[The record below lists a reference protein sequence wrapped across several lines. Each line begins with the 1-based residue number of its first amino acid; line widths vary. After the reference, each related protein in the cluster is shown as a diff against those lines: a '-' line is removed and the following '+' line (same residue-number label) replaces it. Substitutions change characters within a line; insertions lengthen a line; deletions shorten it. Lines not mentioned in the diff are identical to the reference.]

1 MKTGTLPWLV
11 RHELR
16 LWWREA
22 STKGLSK
29 RFIII
34 SGGFSVLLL
43 GWLWFTLGT
52 VREVLPK
59 VLPPTVGFWLAVA
72 VWAFAFLFALREA
85 MAQSSTAIF
94 DRGDL
99 DLLIASPM
107 PSKAIFASR
116 LLGIAIG
123 TFLSFS
129 LFVIPYSI
137 AVLLFGFYAL
147 LGIYPALISISLI
160 ATSLGM
166 ILSLWLTRILGAKR
180 ARSLVDFLSIIVSSV
195 FVLLSQL
202 PNLLRIYQFQLPKML
217 LEWPVFSQT
226 SPLWLPS
233 RALYFDPAA
242 VVFSLVFSTALLW
255 LTSEFLNRWF
265 LSSTQQSVVEKTK
278 APKTFAPF
286 SSNLNA
292 LLLKKEWKLILR
304 NPYLLSRTFL
314 PILLLI
320 PLTLASLGGTRM
332 IALVSLLTMGTVL
345 IGSQFAT
352 ALTIMSVSAEEAPD
366 LLKSSPISGVRI
378 RQFKLLAALIP
389 SWLLVTPLFVFMG
402 FQKMPLILPVLVFL
416 GATTCTVILRLWN
429 TRPIPLAQLMGRK
442 RENLPSADIWLST
455 GEVIANFAWLTAAF
469 FVPTSNWPFGGIPL
483 AIIALI
489 GVASYFRSR
498 VIGTSIG
505 F

>member
-1 MKTGTLPWLV
+1 MNPGSLPWLV

-22 STKGLSK
+22 RTKGLSE
-29 RFIII
+29 RVILI
-34 SGGFSVLLL
+34 SSAFSVLLL

-59 VLPPTVGFWLAVA
+59 VLPPTVGFWFAVA
-72 VWAFAFLFALREA
+72 VWGFAFLFALREA
-85 MAQSSTAIF
+85 MAQSSIAIF

-107 PSKAIFASR
+107 PSKAIFTSR
-116 LLGIAIG
+116 LLGIAIS

-137 AVLLFGFYAL
+137 AVLLFGFYSL
-147 LGIYPALISISLI
+147 LGIYPVLISTSLI
-160 ATSLGM
+160 AASLGM
-166 ILSLWLTRILGAKR
+166 ILSLWLTRVLGAKS
-180 ARSLVDFLSIIVSSV
+180 ARSLVDFLSIVVSSL

-202 PNLLRIYQFQLPKML
+202 PNLVRIYHFQLPKTL
-217 LEWPVFSQT
+217 LEWPIFSQA
-226 SPLWLPS
+226 SPLWFPA
-233 RALYFDPAA
+233 RALYFDLPA
-242 VVFSLVFSTALLW
+242 VFFSLVFGSGLFW
-255 LTSEFLNRWF
+255 LTLEFLNRWF
-265 LSSTQQSVVEKTK
+265 LSSTQQAVVEKTK
-278 APKTFAPF
+278 IPKTFAPF

-314 PILLLI
+314 PILLLV
-320 PLTLASLGGTRM
+320 PLGLASVGGTQM
-332 IALVSLLTMGTVL
+332 IALGSLLTMGTVL
-345 IGSQFAT
+345 IGTQFAT
-352 ALTIMSVSAEEAPD
+352 ALTITALSAEEAPD
-366 LLKSSPISGVRI
+366 LLKSSPISGTKVRQI
-378 RQFKLLAALIP
+378 KLLAALIP

-402 FQKMPLILPVLVFL
+402 FHKMTLILPILVFL

-442 RENLPSADIWLST
+442 RENLPSADIWLS
-455 GEVIANFAWLTAAF
+455 IAEIITNFAWFALAF
-469 FVPTSNWPFGGIPL
+469 SIPTGNGISAGIPL
-483 AIIALI
+483 TVITVTIA
-489 GVASYFRSR
+489 ASYLRSR
-498 VIGTSIG
+498 AIGTSLA